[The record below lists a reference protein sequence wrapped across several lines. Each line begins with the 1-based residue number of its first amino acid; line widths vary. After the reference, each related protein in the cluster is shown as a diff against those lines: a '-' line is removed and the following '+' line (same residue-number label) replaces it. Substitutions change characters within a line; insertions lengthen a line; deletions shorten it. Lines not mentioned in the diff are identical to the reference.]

1 MAWRNGASVWQK
13 VWVPGLVSGH
23 VGIWKTS
30 GKPWFGTRPSGWGG
44 SGPVAWGSVSLG
56 WDEAEPRGGRSGRGG
71 GVGAGVFRVCKIIV
85 KKCKK
90 NVKKV

>member
-1 MAWRNGASVWQK
+1 MER
-13 VWVPGLVSGH
+13 GLL
-23 VGIWKTS
+23 VGVEA
-30 GKPWFGTRPSGWGG
+30 GLE
-44 SGPVAWGSVSLG
+44 AWGSVSLG